1 MRNIHF
7 EEASF
12 VPQCTDPNLLAWKAI
27 RFGAKWNNYAGTQ
40 SYVKIPLKKK
50 KDQCGEHS
58 KHRREGYEGV
68 GIIGHIL
75 LESLALSSV

>member
-1 MRNIHF
+1 M
-7 EEASF
+7 AYLKK
-12 VPQCTDPNLLAWKAI
+12 LLK
-27 RFGAKWNNYAGTQ
+27 K
-40 SYVKIPLKKK
+40 KKKK

-75 LESLALSSV
+75 LEAWFCPQYKGVHLMDLK